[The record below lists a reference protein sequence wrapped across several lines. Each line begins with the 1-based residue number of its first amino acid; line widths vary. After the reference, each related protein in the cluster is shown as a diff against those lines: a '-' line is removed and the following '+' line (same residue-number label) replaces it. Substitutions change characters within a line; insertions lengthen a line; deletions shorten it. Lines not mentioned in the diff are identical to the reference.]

1 MKKLLVCTLAAFT
14 IVALVGCNAKND
26 KSEEKEDL
34 SKVEQ
39 QIQTTHLFGK
49 VEKIVGN
56 EVSLKLSTDEF
67 GEMEEEGDESSS
79 GSFAVS
85 ESEMQQLE
93 NGETITLADG
103 TVIQGGIAMNSSEE
117 AIEGDVGSGDMV
129 QEEFIGGEEL
139 NGVNP
144 FSQLEFNGESKDLI
158 ISAGV
163 EIFNM
168 TNGKDG
174 KISDIKE
181 GAILNVTV
189 DSKTNVVTRV
199 EIVG

>member
-1 MKKLLVCTLAAFT
+1 MKKILVLLLTTLT
-14 IVALVGCNAKND
+14 VVVLVGCNAKND
-26 KSEEKEDL
+26 KSEEKEEL

-39 QIQTTHLFGK
+39 QIETTYIFGK

-67 GEMEEEGDESSS
+67 IGIEENEEKSNS

-93 NGETITLADG
+93 NGQTVTLADG
-103 TVIQGGIAMNSSEE
+103 TVIQGIAMDSSDE
-117 AIEGDVGSGDMV
+117 AIEGDVGSKDMV
-129 QEEFIGGEEL
+129 EEFIGDEEL

-168 TNGKDG
+168 TNGKEG

-181 GAILNVTV
+181 GSILNITV
-189 DSKTNVVTRV
+189 DSKTNAVTRV
-199 EIVG
+199 DIVG